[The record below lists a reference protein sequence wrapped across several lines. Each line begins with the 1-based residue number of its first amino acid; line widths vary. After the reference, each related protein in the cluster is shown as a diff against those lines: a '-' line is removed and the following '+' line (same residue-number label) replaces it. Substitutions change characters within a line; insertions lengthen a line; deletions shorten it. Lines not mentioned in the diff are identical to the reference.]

1 MKHVKC
7 VGQEQII
14 QVKTLLNPDMVMQ
27 KELANSVLGVV
38 TLEDLEKHKIDNNKG
53 EYESCDRT

>member
-7 VGQEQII
+7 VEQEQII
-14 QVKTLLNPDMVMQ
+14 QVKTPLNPDMVMQ

-38 TLEDLEKHKIDNNKG
+38 TLEDLEKHRIDNKG